1 MAVTTQIERLSRLPR
16 AKQRVVME
24 MLEGF
29 LNQAARSQ

>member
-1 MAVTTQIERLSRLPR
+1 MGLGHTLTLSRLPQ

-29 LNQAARSQ
+29 LNQAARTG

>member
-1 MAVTTQIERLSRLPR
+1 VNVPVSAQQLQ

-29 LNQAARSQ
+29 LNQEARSG